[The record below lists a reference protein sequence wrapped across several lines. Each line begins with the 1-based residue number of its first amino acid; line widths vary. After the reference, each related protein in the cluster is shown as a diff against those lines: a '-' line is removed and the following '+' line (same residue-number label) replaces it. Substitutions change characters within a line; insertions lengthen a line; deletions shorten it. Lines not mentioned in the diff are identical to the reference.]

1 MAIRIDIPGIGPVE
15 VEGAASEETLQRL
28 VAALEKSS
36 GGLVKDQK
44 DQAKATKDV
53 TKALKENATG
63 WVAAGDNLTQ
73 SFKNLALTATS
84 VATKFFANYD
94 AIAASPIKAGQAL
107 LNTAI
112 DVTADFAG
120 GLASAIPVFGGLI
133 KGAVD
138 ATAAL
143 AKLANDA
150 FADQLQKNVDALREY
165 AKTGVGFSN
174 GLTGMQNAA
183 QQAGL
188 GIKDFSQGVTRVK
201 SDLNLLGMAGGDAA
215 ERLAKNLG
223 QLAKKGPGGL
233 PSLRDEIFKM
243 GYSYEQQIDVAA
255 SYMANMQA
263 SGKLEKMSKE
273 ELAKGTRDYA
283 RDLKVLADFT
293 GKDALKVQER
303 ARMATYRAVIQQRL
317 DDTQQKRYTA
327 GIGALEKMPTK
338 SVEAQQALTQMIL
351 TGTTNIEGFTMGP
364 QRKMIEQMAKDI
376 TSGTG
381 DVMNNTA
388 AFMSQAQTELRA
400 DLSQGAMGFSKTMGV
415 GGAAGAF
422 SETGD
427 AILGMGKVTANQTKT
442 SKDANESMATSF
454 DKLSNSLAQLYDVS
468 QNYKVQM
475 EGFLNSHLDWYAEKL
490 KNAFKIASDT
500 ILDTMGLG
508 DGVGGGT
515 DKQKRSQREN
525 TRQRANPYATGPDFG
540 PTEEELDEWVRKRKK
555 FAGGG
560 KLGAGEIG
568 IAGEAGPELIT
579 GPGTVVNAAQMRENF
594 AKMFEEQTKFLVNAK
609 NPFRQALD
617 DVAFTPDGIGGQLPY
632 DKQTGSIIDP
642 NIVKDLSDK
651 SNSWQKSVA
660 MLSDKNTEMAEGM
673 RNSTMGE
680 NGQLSQE
687 MISSTN
693 KQLLEALQQMKDG
706 VTQQTMSMAEM
717 LKAMGVSNSHLG
729 KVAMNT
735 N

>member
-1 MAIRIDIPGIGPVE
+1 MAVRIDIPGIGVVE
-15 VEGAASEETLQRL
+15 AEGIASEETLQRL
-28 VAALEKSS
+28 AAALEKSS
-36 GGLVKDQK
+36 AGLTKEQK
-44 DQAKATKDV
+44 DQAKATKDS
-53 TKALKENATG
+53 TKAIKDNTTG
-63 WVAAGDNLTQ
+63 WVAAGDAFTQ
-73 SFKNLALTATS
+73 SLKNMALTATS

-94 AIAASPIKAGQAL
+94 TIAASPIKAGQAL
-107 LNTAI
+107 LNTSI
-112 DVTADFAG
+112 DLTANLFG
-120 GLASAIPVFGGLI
+120 GLAGSIPVVGGFA
-133 KGAVD
+133 KGVID

-143 AKLANDA
+143 AKMANDA

-165 AKTGVGFSN
+165 AKTGIGFS
-174 GLTGMQNAA
+174 GGMTQMQNAA
-183 QQAGL
+183 QDAGL
-188 GIKDFSQGVTRVK
+188 GIKDFAQGVTKVK
-201 SDLNLLGMAGGDAA
+201 SDLNLLGLAGGDAA
-215 ERLAKNLG
+215 AALAKNLG
-223 QLAKKGPGGL
+223 QLAKKGPGGI
-233 PSLRDEIFKM
+233 PSLRDEMFKM
-243 GYSYEQQIDVAA
+243 GFTYEQQIEVAA
-255 SYMANMQA
+255 SYMANMKA
-263 SGKLEKMSKE
+263 NGRLEKMTTE

-283 RDLKVLADFT
+283 RDLKVIADFT

-303 ARMATYRAVIQQRL
+303 ARAATQRASVLQQL
-317 DDTQQKRYTA
+317 DTQQRDRYQS
-327 GIGALEKMPTK
+327 GLIALEKLPNK
-338 SVEAQQALTQMIL
+338 SVEAQQALTQMVL
-351 TGTTNIEGFTMGP
+351 AGTTNIEGFTMGP
-364 QRKMIEQMAKDI
+364 QRQMIEQLANDI
-376 TSGTG
+376 KNGTG
-381 DVMNNTA
+381 DIMTNSA
-388 AFMSQAQTELRA
+388 AYYNEAIRGIAADRA
-400 DLSQGAMGFSKTMGV
+400 QGAMSFSKTFGV
-415 GGAAGAF
+415 GGVAGAASDVGDAFLSLVEVSADQIKNSKKANEAMATSTEKLATSVANVYDSAQKFKVEAEAFVNSKLGDYSAILAGAF
-422 SETGD
+422 KKVVDTLS
-427 AILGMGKVTANQTKT
+427 LGGAGASP
-442 SKDANESMATSF
+442 SKSSF
-454 DKLSNSLAQLYDVS
+454 GAGPINRDM
-468 QNYKVQM
+468 YKSSK
-475 EGFLNSHLDWYAEKL
+475 GIPTFAE
-490 KNAFKIASDT
+490 
-500 ILDTMGLG
+500 
-508 DGVGGGT
+508 
-515 DKQKRSQREN
+515 
-525 TRQRANPYATGPDFG
+525 
-540 PTEEELDEWVRKRKK
+540 
-555 FAGGG
+555 GG

-568 IAGEAGPELIT
+568 IAGEAGPEMVV

>member
-1 MAIRIDIPGIGPVE
+1 MAVRIDIPGIGVVE
-15 VEGAASEETLQRL
+15 AEGMASEETLQRL
-28 VAALEKSS
+28 AAALEKSS
-36 GGLVKDQK
+36 GGLAKDQK

-94 AIAASPIKAGQAL
+94 SIAASPIKAGQAL

-120 GLASAIPVFGGLI
+120 GLASAVPVVGGLI
-133 KGAVD
+133 KGVVD

-263 SGKLEKMSKE
+263 AGKLEKMSKE

-317 DDTQQKRYTA
+317 DDIQQKRYTA
-327 GIGALEKMPTK
+327 GIGALEKMPAK
-338 SVEAQQALTQMIL
+338 SAEAQQALTQMIL

-381 DVMNNTA
+381 DVLTNTA
-388 AFMSQAQTELRA
+388 AIMSQTQA
-400 DLSQGAMGFSKTMGV
+400 DLKADRAQGQMGLSKTMGV
-415 GGAAGAF
+415 GGVASAF
-422 SETGD
+422 SDTGD
-427 AILGMGKVTANQTKT
+427 AILGMGKVTSTQTEK
-442 SKDANESMATSF
+442 SKDANEKMASSF

-594 AKMFEEQTKFLVNAK
+594 AKVFEEQAKFMVNAK
-609 NPFRQALD
+609 NPFRTALD
-617 DVAFTPDGIGGQLPY
+617 DVNWTPGGDMSVPY
-632 DKQTGSIIDP
+632 DKVTGNVIEP

-651 SNSWQKSVA
+651 AKGWENAVT
-660 MLSDKNTEMAEGM
+660 MLSKKNTEMAEGI
-673 RNSTMGE
+673 RKSTMGE
-680 NGQLSQE
+680 DGMLSQE
-687 MISSTN
+687 LISSTN

-706 VTQQTMSMAEM
+706 VTQQTYSMAEM
-717 LKAMGVSNSHLG
+717 LRQMGVSNSHLG

>member
-1 MAIRIDIPGIGPVE
+1 MAVRIDIPGIGLVE
-15 VEGAASEETLQRL
+15 AEGVASEETLQRIA
-28 VAALEKSS
+28 AALEKSS
-36 GGLVKDQK
+36 SGLAKDQK

-53 TKALKENATG
+53 TKALKENVTG

-84 VATKFFANYD
+84 IATKFFANYD
-94 AIAASPIKAGQAL
+94 DIAANPIKAGQAL

-112 DVTADFAG
+112 DVTADFTG
-120 GLASAIPVFGGLI
+120 GLASSVPIIGDFL
-133 KGAVD
+133 KSTVD

-143 AKLANDA
+143 AKLANA
-150 FADQLQKNVDALREY
+150 KFGEQLQKNVDALREY

-174 GLTGMQNAA
+174 GMTGMQNAA
-183 QQAGL
+183 QEAGI

-201 SDLNLLGMAGGDAA
+201 SELNLLGMAGGDAA

-303 ARMATYRAVIQQRL
+303 ARMATYRAVIQQNL
-317 DDTQQKRYTA
+317 DAKQQARYTA
-327 GIGALEKMPTK
+327 GIGALEKLPNK
-338 SVEAQQALTQMIL
+338 SAEAQQALTQMIL

-381 DVMNNTA
+381 NVLTNTA
-388 AFMSQAQTELRA
+388 AIMSQAQNELAADRA
-400 DLSQGAMGFSKTMGV
+400 QGQMGLSKTMGV
-415 GGAAGAF
+415 GGVASAF
-422 SETGD
+422 SDTGD
-427 AILGMGKVTANQTKT
+427 AILGMGKVTSTQTEK
-442 SKDANESMATSF
+442 SKDANEKMATAF
-454 DKLSNSLAQLYDVS
+454 DKLSTSLAQLYDTS
-468 QNYKVQM
+468 QKYKVQM
-475 EGFLNSHLDWYAEKL
+475 EGFLNSHLDWYATKL
-490 KNAFKIASDT
+490 KGAFELASNAIMDT
-500 ILDTMGLG
+500 INGG
-508 DGVGGGT
+508 NSVGGGGQRQKM
-515 DKQKRSQREN
+515 KQS
-525 TRQRANPYATGPDFG
+525 ANPYATGPDFG

-594 AKMFEEQTKFLVNAK
+594 AKMFEEQTKFIVNAK
-609 NPFRQALD
+609 NPFRTALD
-617 DVAFTPDGIGGQLPY
+617 DVNWTPGGDMSVPY
-632 DKQTGSIIDP
+632 DKVTGNVIEP
-642 NIVKDLSDK
+642 NLVKDLSDK
-651 SNSWQKSVA
+651 AKGWENAVA
-660 MLSDKNTEMAEGM
+660 MLSEKNTQMAEGM
-673 RNSTMGE
+673 RKSDMMEGMDPE
-680 NGQLSQE
+680 F
-687 MISSTN
+687 ISSTN
-693 KQLLEALQQMKDG
+693 KQLLETMQQMRDAT
-706 VTQQTMSMAEM
+706 TQQSMSMAEM

>member
-1 MAIRIDIPGIGPVE
+1 VAIRIDIPGIGPVE

-388 AFMSQAQTELRA
+388 SFMSQAQTELRA

-427 AILGMGKVTANQTKT
+427 AILGMGKVTATQTKKG
-442 SKDANESMATSF
+442 KDANESMATSL
-454 DKLSNSLAQLYDVS
+454 DKLSNSLAELYDVS

-490 KNAFKIASDT
+490 KGAFKATADAM
-500 ILDTMGLG
+500 LHGMGMK
-508 DGVGGGT
+508 GGG
-515 DKQKRSQREN
+515 N
-525 TRQRANPYATGPDFG
+525 TSTNEMMSKATTGKDLKGNKVGFLEQYFNTVGAAGAPG
-540 PTEEELDEWVRKRKK
+540 LAGA
-555 FAGGG
+555 FADGG
-560 KLGAGEIG
+560 KIPSGKAGIV
-568 IAGEAGPELIT
+568 GEAGPEMVV

-687 MISSTN
+687 MMSSTN

>member
-1 MAIRIDIPGIGPVE
+1 
-15 VEGAASEETLQRL
+15 
-28 VAALEKSS
+28 
-36 GGLVKDQK
+36 
-44 DQAKATKDV
+44 
-53 TKALKENATG
+53 
-63 WVAAGDNLTQ
+63 
-73 SFKNLALTATS
+73 
-84 VATKFFANYD
+84 
-94 AIAASPIKAGQAL
+94 
-107 LNTAI
+107 
-112 DVTADFAG
+112 
-120 GLASAIPVFGGLI
+120 
-133 KGAVD
+133 
-138 ATAAL
+138 
-143 AKLANDA
+143 
-150 FADQLQKNVDALREY
+150 
-165 AKTGVGFSN
+165 
-174 GLTGMQNAA
+174 
-183 QQAGL
+183 
-188 GIKDFSQGVTRVK
+188 
-201 SDLNLLGMAGGDAA
+201 
-215 ERLAKNLG
+215 
-223 QLAKKGPGGL
+223 
-233 PSLRDEIFKM
+233 
-243 GYSYEQQIDVAA
+243 
-255 SYMANMQA
+255 
-263 SGKLEKMSKE
+263 
-273 ELAKGTRDYA
+273 
-283 RDLKVLADFT
+283 
-293 GKDALKVQER
+293 
-303 ARMATYRAVIQQRL
+303 
-317 DDTQQKRYTA
+317 
-327 GIGALEKMPTK
+327 
-338 SVEAQQALTQMIL
+338 
-351 TGTTNIEGFTMGP
+351 
-364 QRKMIEQMAKDI
+364 
-376 TSGTG
+376 
-381 DVMNNTA
+381 
-388 AFMSQAQTELRA
+388 
-400 DLSQGAMGFSKTMGV
+400 
-415 GGAAGAF
+415 
-422 SETGD
+422 
-427 AILGMGKVTANQTKT
+427 MGKVTATQTKKG
-442 SKDANESMATSF
+442 KDANESMATSL
-454 DKLSNSLAQLYDVS
+454 DKLSNSLAELYDVS

-508 DGVGGGT
+508 DGVGGGI

-525 TRQRANPYATGPDFG
+525 TRQSANPYATGPDFG
-540 PTEEELDEWVRKRKK
+540 PTEEELNEWVRKRKK

-568 IAGEAGPELIT
+568 IAGEAGPEMVV

-594 AKMFEEQTKFLVNAK
+594 AKMFEEQTKFIVNAK

>member
-1 MAIRIDIPGIGPVE
+1 MAIRIDIPGIGIVE

-28 VAALEKSS
+28 AAALETSS
-36 GGLVKDQK
+36 KGLTKEQK
-44 DQAKATKDV
+44 EQAKATKDV

-120 GLASAIPVFGGLI
+120 GLASAVPVVGGFL
-133 KGAVD
+133 KGVVD

-143 AKLANDA
+143 AKIANNA
-150 FADQLQKNVDALREY
+150 LADQLQKNVDALREY

-174 GLTGMQNAA
+174 GMSDMQRVAT
-183 QQAGL
+183 QASL
-188 GIKDFSQGVTRVK
+188 GIKEFSQGVTRSK
-201 SDLNLLGMAGGDAA
+201 AYLNILGESGGDAA
-215 ERLAKNLG
+215 EKLSKNLG
-223 QLAKKGPGGL
+223 QLAKKGPGGM

-243 GYSYEQQIDVAA
+243 GFSYEEQIDVAA
-255 SYMANMQA
+255 QYMSQMAQM
-263 SGKLEKMSKE
+263 GRLEKMTKE

-283 RDLKVLADFT
+283 RDLKVVADYT
-293 GKDALKVQER
+293 GKDAKAIQDR
-303 ARMATYRAVIQQRL
+303 ARTAAAQSYIQTNYSKEQVERF
-317 DDTQQKRYTA
+317 K
-327 GIGALEKMPTK
+327 GSFSALEKLKQFGP
-338 SVEAQQALTQMIL
+338 EAQAALTQQL
-351 TGTTNIEGFTMGP
+351 TMGTINIEGFTQGP
-364 QRKMIEQMAKDI
+364 MRDALVAMAENIKN
-376 TSGTG
+376 GTG
-381 DVMNNTA
+381 GFKESLASSADALARQSQVA
-388 AFMSQAQTELRA
+388 ATWGAKNGTNLALIAQ
-400 DLSQGAMGFSKTMGV
+400 V
-415 GGAAGAF
+415 GGPAAKLAEVNNALLDLGDLQVGQVEKSFNQNENMATSMDKLSTSVSNLTDQANKF
-422 SETGD
+422 QVQLQNIVNSRLDEYSKVLADTFKATTD
-427 AILGMGKVTANQTKT
+427 AILGRG
-442 SKDANESMATSF
+442 
-454 DKLSNSLAQLYDVS
+454 
-468 QNYKVQM
+468 
-475 EGFLNSHLDWYAEKL
+475 G
-490 KNAFKIASDT
+490 
-500 ILDTMGLG
+500 
-508 DGVGGGT
+508 GVGGESTKEMMSKATTGK
-515 DKQKRSQREN
+515 DLKGNKVSFLEQYFN
-525 TRQRANPYATGPDFG
+525 TVGAAGSPGLAGA
-540 PTEEELDEWVRKRKK
+540 
-555 FAGGG
+555 FADGG
-560 KLGAGEIG
+560 KIPSGKAGIV
-568 IAGEAGPELIT
+568 GEAGPEMVV

-594 AKMFEEQTKFLVNAK
+594 AKMFEEQTKFIVNAK